1 MPANMKEAVGSGY
14 TNAVG
19 AQVDYFLKIDG
30 IDGESEDHKH
40 KNEIELLSW
49 SWGASQTG
57 TMGHGGGGGAGKVSM
72 QDFSFSQRLNKAS
85 PKLFL
90 HCANGKHIPKA
101 VLTVRKAGGE
111 QVEYLKIT
119 LSDILVSSYQTGGS
133 TGEVVPIESVSLN
146 FSKVEFSYAAQDK
159 TGKTGSPIV
168 SNWDLKANKSV

>member
-1 MPANMKEAVGSGY
+1 MPENRAPNGM
-14 TNAVG
+14 
-19 AQVDYFLKIDG
+19 VDYFLKIDG
-30 IDGESEDHKH
+30 IEGESEDHKH

-57 TMGHGGGGGAGKVSM
+57 TMAHGGGGGAGKVAM
-72 QDFSFSQRLNKAS
+72 QDFNFSQRLNKAS

-101 VLTVRKAGGE
+101 VLTCRKAGGE

-119 LSDILVSSYQTGGS
+119 LSDVLVSSYQTGGS
-133 TGEVVPIESVSLN
+133 AGEVIPMESVSLN
-146 FSKVEFSYAAQDK
+146 FAKVEFSYAAQD
-159 TGKTGSPIV
+159 GKGKVGSPVV